1 MQKKGG
7 KFLLT
12 SVLKNAIFNMIRGDK
27 MKKTA
32 IIILSVLCI
41 FMAVFCI
48 IYAFPSNDVDFR
60 GLITKIE
67 KGEDAWAITVLDST
81 DTNYSRTFYIDTKT
95 KFFDAHRKEISLSE
109 IKEGIFIDVTCAE
122 GSDFSLADK
131 VKIFS
136 PEN

>member
-1 MQKKGG
+1 MGEVI
-7 KFLLT
+7 L
-12 SVLKNAIFNMIRGDK
+12 
-27 MKKTA
+27 KKTA
-32 IIILSVLCI
+32 IIVLTAVVV

-48 IYAFPSNDVDFR
+48 ICALPSNDVDFR

-81 DTNYSRTFYIDTKT
+81 DTNYSRTFYVDTKT
-95 KFFDAHRKEISLSE
+95 KILDENRKEISLSE
-109 IKEGIFIDVTCAE
+109 IKEGTFIDVTCAE

>member
-1 MQKKGG
+1 
-7 KFLLT
+7 
-12 SVLKNAIFNMIRGDK
+12 
-27 MKKTA
+27 MKKKA
-32 IIILSVLCI
+32 IIILSVVAVI
-41 FMAVFCI
+41 MAFFCFI
-48 IYAFPSNDVDFR
+48 CALPSSDVDFR

-95 KFFDAHRKEISLSE
+95 KFLDTDRKEISLSE

-122 GSDFSLADK
+122 GSNFSLADK

-136 PEN
+136 PKN